1 MCCILHKI
9 WAYKVCLPWSF
20 PNILE
25 GDDAE
30 VQRHPL
36 CNYRQLACQQ
46 LWPPFWPPRPFSLT
60 QRLPLK
66 WPLRFECVQAVLS
79 KIEKEGEINYYQHEK
94 NENIIYFCFHNSKK
108 FPYLNFPLF

>member
-1 MCCILHKI
+1 MYLYYLYCLLKDMRLKI
-9 WAYKVCLPWSF
+9 CLPWSF

-25 GDDAE
+25 GGDAE

-36 CNYRQLACQQ
+36 CNYRQLAYQQ
-46 LWPPFWPPRPFSLT
+46 LWLPFWPPRPFSLT

-79 KIEKEGEINYYQHEK
+79 KTERNR
-94 NENIIYFCFHNSKK
+94 KK
-108 FPYLNFPLF
+108 LLT